1 MKEYIK
7 EPQLIEKRSFE
18 IITSEL
24 GEKIKNFT
32 DEELPIVKRVIHTTA
47 DFQYADLIKFLNEP
61 IESGKK
67 ALLEGTKIYCDTN
80 MIVNGLS
87 KMVLKKFG
95 CTAYTS
101 VSYTHLTLPTT

>member
-32 DEELPIVKRVIHTTA
+32 DEELPIVKWVIHTTE
-47 DFQYADLIKFLNEP
+47 DFQYADLIKFLNNP

-67 ALLEGTKIYCDTN
+67 ALLEGTKIYCDTTYN
-80 MIVNGLS
+80 RR
-87 KMVLKKFG
+87 F
-95 CTAYTS
+95 S
-101 VSYTHLTLPTT
+101 VC